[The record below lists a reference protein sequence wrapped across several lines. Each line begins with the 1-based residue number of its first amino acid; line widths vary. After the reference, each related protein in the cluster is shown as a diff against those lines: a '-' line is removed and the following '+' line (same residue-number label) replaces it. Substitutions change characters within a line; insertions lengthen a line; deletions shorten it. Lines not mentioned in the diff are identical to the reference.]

1 MLASNN
7 LSESEIP
14 MASICFCPGTKAK
27 LNSTRT
33 ATTLAI
39 GVSRIIFSYQAF
51 HCRGQDN
58 IYTLLQRVL

>member
-39 GVSRIIFSYQAF
+39 GVSRIIFSTPGLKFTSGAF
-51 HCRGQDN
+51 C
-58 IYTLLQRVL
+58 IFLLFLPK